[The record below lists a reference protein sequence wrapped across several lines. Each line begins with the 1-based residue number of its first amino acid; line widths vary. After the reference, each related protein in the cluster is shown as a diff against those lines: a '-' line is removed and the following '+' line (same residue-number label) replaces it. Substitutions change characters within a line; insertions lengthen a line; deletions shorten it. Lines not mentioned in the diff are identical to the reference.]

1 MKKILFV
8 IDSLNCGGAERSLL
22 SLLSVLDSTKYEK
35 HLWVLHPGGVLD
47 KVVPSDVT
55 IEQQPVYNKLH
66 HWLYRLAHAF
76 FSVRWR
82 QNRKK
87 NHKCHHAEVF
97 WQSCGFITKGLDK
110 SFDIAVAYQQGIPT
124 YLVASKIHARVKVAW
139 INTDIKSAGYDIP
152 YNVSFYDKMH
162 YIVCVSDML
171 EGMVKGYMSQFT
183 DKIRC
188 VYDIVS
194 PEMVRNMASE
204 PVAELEDCPSG
215 RIVLTTVARMAYLKN
230 YPLAVK
236 TAALLRQRGLDFI
249 WFFVGDGSKL
259 GQIRRMIHESHLN
272 DCVLALGL
280 RLNPYPYIKA
290 CDIYVQTSLHEGFG
304 LTIAE
309 AKMLCKPI
317 VSTNFEVVY
326 NQLEDGV
333 NGLIA
338 KMTPESLADAICTLA
353 NDSGM
358 RTRYSSVLKGSVD
371 NNASTELKKIE
382 EMFQI

>member
-1 MKKILFV
+1 
-8 IDSLNCGGAERSLL
+8 
-22 SLLSVLDSTKYEK
+22 
-35 HLWVLHPGGVLD
+35 
-47 KVVPSDVT
+47 
-55 IEQQPVYNKLH
+55 
-66 HWLYRLAHAF
+66 
-76 FSVRWR
+76 
-82 QNRKK
+82 
-87 NHKCHHAEVF
+87 
-97 WQSCGFITKGLDK
+97 
-110 SFDIAVAYQQGIPT
+110 
-124 YLVASKIHARVKVAW
+124 
-139 INTDIKSAGYDIP
+139 
-152 YNVSFYDKMH
+152 
-162 YIVCVSDML
+162 
-171 EGMVKGYMSQFT
+171 MSQFT

-194 PEMVRNMASE
+194 PEMVRKMASE

>member
-47 KVVPSDVT
+47 KVVPTDVT

-66 HWLYRLAHAF
+66 HLAYRLAHAF
-76 FSVRWR
+76 FSIRWR

-87 NHKCHHAEVF
+87 NTKRHQAEVF
-97 WQSCGFITKGLDK
+97 WKSCGSITKGLDTT
-110 SFDIAVAYQQGIPT
+110 FDIAVAYQQGIPT
-124 YLVASKIHARVKVAW
+124 YLVATKIHAGLKVGW

-152 YNVSFYDKMH
+152 YNVPFYEKMH
-162 YIVCVSDML
+162 YIVCVSDLL
-171 EGMVKGYMSQFT
+171 EGMVRNYMPQFIC
-183 DKIRC
+183 KIRC

-194 PEMVRNMASE
+194 PEMVRKMASE
-204 PVAELEDCPSG
+204 SVAELNDCPTG

-230 YPLAVK
+230 YPLAVE
-236 TAALLRQRGLDFI
+236 TAVLLRQRGLDFT

-259 GQIRRMIHESHLN
+259 GEIRRMIRKNYLD
-272 DCVLALGL
+272 DCVHALGL
-280 RLNPYPYIKA
+280 RLNPYPYINA

-326 NQLEDGV
+326 NQLKNGV
-333 NGLIA
+333 NGLITP
-338 KMTPESLADAICTLA
+338 MTPEALADAICTLA
-353 NDSGM
+353 NDKSM
-358 RTRYSSVLKGSVD
+358 
-371 NNASTELKKIE
+371 
-382 EMFQI
+382 